1 MGGGPCDF
9 SVTPSPVTG
18 IWSFGLWMLDL
29 GLTIDRNDELMNYQ
43 KDVFLTLTG
52 SILYIT
58 VGILTVFNHNDKV
71 LDQVTRSIMY

>member
-1 MGGGPCDF
+1 
-9 SVTPSPVTG
+9 
-18 IWSFGLWMLDL
+18 MLDL

>member
-1 MGGGPCDF
+1 
-9 SVTPSPVTG
+9 
-18 IWSFGLWMLDL
+18 
-29 GLTIDRNDELMNYQ
+29 MNIQ

-71 LDQVTRSIMY
+71 TRSII